1 MAANWTTPQDWDEW
15 VSWLQAGLHA
25 RSRWRLPLVAIGM
38 LFAKGRR
45 TVTTWLRA
53 AGISDDFSDY
63 YYFIGSLGRKTEI
76 VATYLLIGLLRFLP
90 LGPRV
95 LLAVDDSPTKRYGPQ
110 VQGAGIH
117 HNPTPGPAD
126 QRFLYGH
133 IWVTLSL
140 VVRHAWWGTI
150 GLPLLACLYVRR
162 KDVSKLPSKYGWKF
176 LTKLELAVR
185 LVLWMVPWLV
195 GAGKQVWVV
204 VDGGYARR
212 PLLRPLR
219 AQGVIV
225 VGRLRKDA
233 GLRDVPPA
241 RTGRRGRPRKYGANK
256 LSLAKR
262 AGQRRGW
269 QQVSCRVY
277 GEDVVKTFKTF
288 LATYEK
294 ADGLIR
300 VVIVKED
307 DGWMPYFSTDT
318 NASVVEILEA
328 VADRAAIEQDFHDLK
343 EVWGAGQQQ
352 VRNLWAN
359 LGVFHLNLWLHTLVE
374 LWAWKRPKNQL
385 TDRRASPWD
394 DPQRR
399 PSHQDRLRA
408 LRRSCL
414 REEITALH
422 QTEQLPRKIQTLLRR
437 LENLAA

>member
-1 MAANWTTPQDWDEW
+1 MAAKWTTPRDWNEW

-25 RSRWRLPLVAIGM
+25 RSRWRLPLVAVGM

-53 AGISDDFSDY
+53 AGIGDDYTDY
-63 YYFIGSLGRKTEI
+63 YYFIGSVGRKTEI
-76 VATYLLIGLLRFLP
+76 IATQLLIALLRFLP

-95 LLAVDDSPTKRYGPQ
+95 LLAIDDTPTKRYGPK

-140 VVRHAWWGTI
+140 VVRHACWGTI
-150 GLPLLACLYVRR
+150 GLPLLAWLYVRR
-162 KDVSKLPSKYGWKF
+162 KDVSKLPSKHGWKF

-185 LVLWMVPWLV
+185 LVQWIVPWL
-195 GAGKQVWVV
+195 AGKQVWVV

-219 AQGVIV
+219 AQGVTV
-225 VGRLRKDA
+225 VGRLRRDA

-241 RTGRRGRPRKYGANK
+241 PTGRRGRPRKYGAHK

-262 AGQRRGW
+262 AGQRGGW
-269 QQVSCRVY
+269 QQVSCRLY
-277 GEDVVKTFKTF
+277 GDDVVKTFKTF

-307 DGWMPYFSTDT
+307 DGWMPYFCTDAH
-318 NASVVEILEA
+318 ASVVEILEA
-328 VADRAAIEQDFHDLK
+328 VADREAIEQDFHDLK

-374 LWAWKRPKNQL
+374 LWAWQRPKSQL

-408 LRRSCL
+408 LRRRCL
-414 REEITALH
+414 QEELTALR
-422 QTEQLPRKIQTLLRR
+422 QAEQLPRKIQTLLCR
-437 LENLAA
+437 LQNLAA

>member
-1 MAANWTTPQDWDEW
+1 
-15 VSWLQAGLHA
+15 
-25 RSRWRLPLVAIGM
+25 
-38 LFAKGRR
+38 
-45 TVTTWLRA
+45 
-53 AGISDDFSDY
+53 
-63 YYFIGSLGRKTEI
+63 
-76 VATYLLIGLLRFLP
+76 
-90 LGPRV
+90 
-95 LLAVDDSPTKRYGPQ
+95 
-110 VQGAGIH
+110 
-117 HNPTPGPAD
+117 
-126 QRFLYGH
+126 
-133 IWVTLSL
+133 
-140 VVRHAWWGTI
+140 
-150 GLPLLACLYVRR
+150 
-162 KDVSKLPSKYGWKF
+162 
-176 LTKLELAVR
+176 
-185 LVLWMVPWLV
+185 
-195 GAGKQVWVV
+195 VV

-219 AQGVIV
+219 AQGVTV
-225 VGRLRKDA
+225 VGRLRRDA
-233 GLRDVPPA
+233 GLRDVPPP
-241 RTGRRGRPRKYGANK
+241 RTGRRGRPRKYGAHK

-262 AGQRRGW
+262 AGQRGGW
-269 QQVSCRVY
+269 QQVSCRLY

-307 DGWMPYFSTDT
+307 DGWMPYFCTDA

-328 VADRAAIEQDFHDLK
+328 VADREAIEQDFHDLK

-374 LWAWKRPKNQL
+374 LWAWKRPKSQL

-414 REEITALH
+414 HEELTALR
-422 QTEQLPRKIQTLLRR
+422 QTEQLPRKIRTFLRR
-437 LENLAA
+437 LGNLAA